1 MNAQHLRSN
10 HFSYLLAGL
19 LIFFLMFPVLRMNP
33 VLGGDVLV
41 MRVTM
46 ELGFSFL
53 MLVSIPSLHQN
64 PFVFRLGILL
74 TVLSISSSFLM
85 FFHRIKLLEVNDS
98 LLTLVFCLIC
108 CYTAATDVF
117 KRKTVDGNALLG
129 AVCVYL
135 LTGLI
140 WAILYKIVADLWPHS
155 FNGISDEAIFDD
167 LLYFSFVTLA
177 SLGYG
182 DITPVSPIARTL
194 AYLEVITGQF
204 YLAIMVAGLMGIYM
218 LKRPQD

>member
-1 MNAQHLRSN
+1 MRTN

-19 LIFFLMFPVLRMNP
+19 LIFFLMFPALRMNP
-33 VLGGDVLV
+33 TLGGDVLV
-41 MRVTM
+41 MRITM

-53 MLVSIPSLHQN
+53 MLVSIPSLYEN
-64 PFVFRLGILL
+64 LIVFRIGILL
-74 TVLSISSSFLM
+74 TVLSVSSSFLM
-85 FFHRIKLLEVNDS
+85 FYYRIKLLEVNDS

-108 CYTAATDVF
+108 CYTAAKDVF
-117 KRKTVDGNALLG
+117 RRKTVDGNTLLG

-155 FNGISDEAIFDD
+155 FNGINGEAIFDD

-182 DITPVSPIARTL
+182 DITPLAPIARTL

-204 YLAIMVAGLMGIYM
+204 YLAIMVAGLMGMYM
-218 LKRPQD
+218 LKRPRD